1 MYKLVFSSLLI
12 CAAAP
17 LAWCAEGL
25 VVDPSGRPV
34 PGAHIVCGSA
44 SAETGPDGRFSFPST
59 GRCEAAIAADGFE
72 TKHTAIDSSAEVRIE
87 LAIAPRADR
96 VVVTAT
102 RRETTPEEAGVA
114 ATILTAKDLEAR
126 ATPALGA
133 VLEDVP
139 GMQVTRYG
147 RPGSLAQLFGRGGQR
162 TATLIVVDGVPV
174 NDPGG
179 ELNLAGYS
187 TSGLERIEVV
197 RGPESAL
204 FGADAASGVVQLF
217 TKRGDPEDRLPRGSV
232 SYERGSFQTDH
243 WAANLAGGSGQRFDY
258 ALAAEQFHT
267 VGEYANDYF
276 RNTNGTANVGYRITP
291 STQVRGVFRT
301 FDSITGTPNQVGW
314 GIYDLDGNE
323 ATRDT
328 VVSVSLDDVRG
339 PNFVQHARF
348 GYHRN
353 WDMYLDPQGEGPY
366 DVSALVRDVSSPV
379 PGVYFERLTNP
390 SAPVPP
396 GLRLVTASVYMW
408 PSDPYLSLSSRKNF
422 EYQGTLAHPG
432 GATVFGY
439 DYERQDADIAGTP
452 ADRDNHS
459 AFVHEQYSFA
469 RRAFLSGGLR
479 VERNSAFGTK
489 VTPRGAASFL
499 VAGEHGAFSST
510 YLRASAGLGIVEP
523 SMLQNFAQNP
533 YYVGNTGLRPEKT
546 TSYEAGL
553 VQEWFRRRVHAEVS
567 AFDNAFQD
575 LIVFVSLPYPQPGT
589 WRNVERSRARGLEF
603 SGQAKITRLLSVSG
617 GYTHLWSRITSSS
630 TPDSIFTGVGQELP
644 HRAANS
650 GSVSAT
656 FSARRWMFNAGAIF
670 IGERQDPDQF
680 VLGITRNPGY
690 QDFHA
695 SGSFRLNKHLTPYLR
710 VGNLL
715 NQYYEPVLG
724 YPASSRNVNGGLRVE
739 W

>member
-1 MYKLVFSSLLI
+1 M
-12 CAAAP
+12 
-17 LAWCAEGL
+17 GL

-34 PGAHIVCGSA
+34 PGARIVCGSV
-44 SAETGPDGRFSFPST
+44 SAETGPDGRFSLST
-59 GRCEAAIAADGFE
+59 TERCEAAITADGFE
-72 TKHTAIDSSAEVRIE
+72 TKHTPLDPAAEARIE
-87 LAIAPRADR
+87 LAIAPRSER

-114 ATILTAKDLEAR
+114 ATILTSQDLAAR
-126 ATPALGA
+126 GTPALGS

-147 RPGSLAQLFGRGGQR
+147 RPGSLTQLFGRGGQR
-162 TATLIVVDGVPV
+162 TATLMVIDGVPV

-204 FGADAASGVVQLF
+204 FGADAASGVVQMF
-217 TKRGDPEDRLPRGSV
+217 TKRGSPEDRLPRGSV
-232 SYERGSFQTDH
+232 AYERGSFQTDR

-276 RNTNGTANVGYRITP
+276 RNTSGTANLGYRISP
-291 STQVRGVFRT
+291 STEVRGVFRS
-301 FDSITGTPNQVGW
+301 FDSMTGTPNQVGW
-314 GIYDLDGNE
+314 GIYNLDANE
-323 ATRDT
+323 STRDT
-328 VVSVSLDDVRG
+328 LASASLDDVRG
-339 PNFVQHARF
+339 PNFVQHVRF
-348 GYHRN
+348 GYHRS
-353 WDMYLDPQGEGPY
+353 WDLYLDPEGGSP
-366 DVSALVRDVSSPV
+366 DPVSALVRDAGSPV
-379 PGVYFERLTNP
+379 SRVYFERLANP
-390 SAPVPP
+390 SAPVPA
-396 GLRLVTASVYMW
+396 GLRLVTAWPYTG

-422 EYQGTLAHPG
+422 EYQGTLAHAG

-439 DYERQDADIAGTP
+439 DYERQDARIEGTP
-452 ADRDNHS
+452 ADRNNHS
-459 AFVHEQYSFA
+459 VFVHEQYSFA

-499 VAGEHGAFSST
+499 VAGEHGALSST

-533 YYVGNTGLRPEKT
+533 YYVGNAGLRPEKT
-546 TSYEAGL
+546 TSYEAGM
-553 VQEWFRRRVHAEVS
+553 VQEWFHRRVRAEVS
-567 AFDNAFQD
+567 AFDNAFKD
-575 LIVFVSLPYPQPGT
+575 LIVFVSLPYPEPGT
-589 WRNVERSRARGLEF
+589 WRNLERSRARGLEF
-603 SGQAKITRLLSVSG
+603 SGEAKLTRLLSVSG
-617 GYTHLWSRITSSS
+617 GYTRLWSRIISSS

-644 HRAANS
+644 HRAGNS
-650 GSVSAT
+650 GSFSAT

-670 IGERQDPDQF
+670 IGERQDPDTGVF
-680 VLGITRNPGY
+680 GVTRNPGY

-695 SGSFRLNKHLTPYLR
+695 SGSFRVSRHLVPYLR
-710 VGNLL
+710 AGNLF

-724 YPASSRNVNGGLRVE
+724 YPASSRNINGGVRVE